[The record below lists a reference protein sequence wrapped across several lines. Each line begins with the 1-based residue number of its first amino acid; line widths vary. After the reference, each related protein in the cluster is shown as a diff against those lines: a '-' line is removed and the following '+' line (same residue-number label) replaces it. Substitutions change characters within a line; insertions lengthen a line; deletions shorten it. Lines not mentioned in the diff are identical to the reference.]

1 MSPADPSP
9 FRCPSLGRVAAA
21 EPPRDGGSGIW
32 KPKAR
37 CGPTAHRFFL
47 TDSASFR
54 FWRFGS
60 PTHHFALWRPV
71 PLLTSPPIPS
81 RLPLGRR
88 TTSAGNR
95 QRPPRGGSHARRTR
109 GSSSRHHPAPRRP
122 ARQGRLCR
130 RRPGDLKRE
139 LVRLQEA
146 VNTQHIH
153 PRLGGQTPA
162 QHRRGLRLQ
171 KLPASFVVPTG
182 RLPLAAGRVTF
193 IRRVSVAGTVTV
205 LSQSFRVGKKHRG
218 LYLQMVVDTG
228 RGRLTAYLNGRV
240 LKRWPYKLLNN

>member
-54 FWRFGS
+54 FWRFG
-60 PTHHFALWRPV
+60 PTAHHFALWRPV
-71 PLLTSPPIPS
+71 PFLTTPPIPS
-81 RLPLGRR
+81 RPSLGRR

-122 ARQGRLCR
+122 TRQGRLCR
-130 RRPGDLKRE
+130 RRPLQV
-139 LVRLQEA
+139 LVPQ
-146 VNTQHIH
+146 VVG
-153 PRLGGQTPA
+153 P
-162 QHRRGLRLQ
+162 
-171 KLPASFVVPTG
+171 LPAGRPRGSLRPDPSQPPCCPTH
-182 RLPLAAGRVTF
+182 LARTGAG
-193 IRRVSVAGTVTV
+193 
-205 LSQSFRVGKKHRG
+205 H
-218 LYLQMVVDTG
+218 
-228 RGRLTAYLNGRV
+228 
-240 LKRWPYKLLNN
+240 P